1 MPAPSNFKMKYVIT
15 TRYLSTPSKRR
26 PGTLIAPSVKFL
38 VAHDTGNPGSTA
50 AANVKY
56 YESSKNAASQSA
68 HLFVDDREIIECI
81 PALQGTPA
89 EKAWHVRE
97 SVQVDNQLYGA
108 NANEAALG
116 VEYCYG
122 GRIDADEAFR
132 KYVWV
137 LAYACFKFGLDP
149 NRAVVGH
156 AFLDPTRRSDP
167 ITGLAHSRRTY
178 EQLLRS
184 VVAEYAE
191 CTTSPSPLPQLNFVH
206 APGVVLAAVK
216 LNLRKGAP
224 NTRAAIVQTVSPS
237 TRLAYVGWVAEGES
251 IHGNAKWFCDE
262 NQNYFWSG
270 GTKPV

>member
-50 AANVKY
+50 AGNVKY

-81 PALQGTPA
+81 PALQGAPA

-116 VEYCYG
+116 GDCYG
-122 GRIDADEAFR
+122 VRIDADEAFR
-132 KYVWV
+132 KYVWG
-137 LAYACFKFGLDP
+137 AYACFKFGLEAS
-149 NRAVVGH
+149 RAV
-156 AFLDPTRRSDP
+156 
-167 ITGLAHSRRTY
+167 
-178 EQLLRS
+178 
-184 VVAEYAE
+184 
-191 CTTSPSPLPQLNFVH
+191 
-206 APGVVLAAVK
+206 
-216 LNLRKGAP
+216 
-224 NTRAAIVQTVSPS
+224 
-237 TRLAYVGWVAEGES
+237 
-251 IHGNAKWFCDE
+251 
-262 NQNYFWSG
+262 G
-270 GTKPV
+270 GTRF